1 MVNIK
6 ELTGRNLSQSN
17 RMLVKNAYDRGVEFK
32 KLKNG
37 KFKMSHDGKSYIV
50 RGGRA
55 TQSPNTKLAMKIVKY
70 KNTSSS
76 LLRNLGFPCPQNAIF
91 TSNEIDRAWNW
102 AKSILPVVIKPNDG
116 SMGKLVFVKIEDY
129 DEFVSCFKKV
139 SKKHSQILIEQFVSG
154 EEYRFSFIK
163 DEVVAVAKRVP
174 ANVVGDGK
182 HTIEELINIKNKER
196 DKRKNPLHKKLD
208 TKEETVRVLK
218 KHGLS
223 LTDIPS
229 LGEIIY
235 LRSNSNIS
243 TGGDGIDMTDS
254 INPAIKDSVT
264 KAIRS
269 IPGLRVCGADILING
284 DEYSIIEINS
294 HAMLS
299 MHHFPWEGEKRDV
312 ITQLVD
318 YMFPNTVKQL
328 DE

>member
-1 MVNIK
+1 
-6 ELTGRNLSQSN
+6 
-17 RMLVKNAYDRGVEFK
+17 
-32 KLKNG
+32 
-37 KFKMSHDGKSYIV
+37 
-50 RGGRA
+50 
-55 TQSPNTKLAMKIVKY
+55 
-70 KNTSSS
+70 
-76 LLRNLGFPCPQNAIF
+76 
-91 TSNEIDRAWNW
+91 
-102 AKSILPVVIKPNDG
+102 
-116 SMGKLVFVKIEDY
+116 
-129 DEFVSCFKKV
+129 
-139 SKKHSQILIEQFVSG
+139 
-154 EEYRFSFIK
+154 
-163 DEVVAVAKRVP
+163 
-174 ANVVGDGK
+174 
-182 HTIEELINIKNKER
+182 NKER

-318 YMFPNTVKQL
+318 YMFPNTVKL
-328 DE
+328 DRLH